1 MNNILVMKNFV
12 FVFMLVAVCT
22 STMAQQ
28 KGINDSVKKAT
39 IIKSPVAAAAKA
51 AQPLKAYKAVPY
63 WKKIID
69 SLKTQEAVI
78 NKSKIQFEALN
89 KENANLRNELK
100 ISNDS
105 LASLKNIPTSIDKVE
120 SNTTSIDK
128 VKSNTR
134 DKTNLILG
142 IAGFLGIC
150 LGIIAFLYIS
160 AKKEAT
166 YRIGLFDDLSKE
178 YQTYKLKS
186 NEKEKKLSRE
196 LQTER
201 NRLEEL
207 LNNR

>member
-1 MNNILVMKNFV
+1 MKNFV
-12 FVFMLVAVCT
+12 FVFMLVAACT

-39 IIKSPVAAAAKA
+39 IIKSPVAANAKA
-51 AQPLKAYKAVPY
+51 DQSVKAYKAVPY

-78 NKSKIQFEALN
+78 NKSKIQFEALS
-89 KENANLRNELK
+89 KENTNLRTELK
-100 ISNDS
+100 ITNDS
-105 LASLKNIPTSIDKVE
+105 LASLKSVPAPIDKVE
-120 SNTTSIDK
+120 SNT
-128 VKSNTR
+128 
-134 DKTNLILG
+134 NLILG
-142 IAGFLGIC
+142 VFGFLVVC
-150 LGIIAFLYIS
+150 LGIISYLFFS

-178 YQTYKLKS
+178 FQSHKLKS

>member
-1 MNNILVMKNFV
+1 MKNFV
-12 FVFMLVAVCT
+12 FVFMLVAACT
-22 STMAQQ
+22 SIMAQQ

-89 KENANLRNELK
+89 KENTNLQNELK
-100 ISNDS
+100 ITNDS
-105 LASLKNIPTSIDKVE
+105 LASLKSIPTPTNKLE
-120 SNTTSIDK
+120 SN
-128 VKSNTR
+128 VG

-142 IAGFLGIC
+142 IAGFLAIC
-150 LGIIAFLYIS
+150 LVIIAFLYIS

>member
-1 MNNILVMKNFV
+1 MKNFV
-12 FVFMLVAVCT
+12 FVFMLVAACT

-28 KGINDSVKKAT
+28 KGINDSVKKTT
-39 IIKSPVAAAAKA
+39 IIKSPVAATAKA
-51 AQPLKAYKAVPY
+51 DQPVKAYKAVPY

-78 NKSKIQFEALN
+78 NKSKIQFEALS
-89 KENANLRNELK
+89 KENTNLQTELK
-100 ISNDS
+100 ITNDS
-105 LASLKNIPTSIDKVE
+105 LASLKSVPAPIDKVE
-120 SNTTSIDK
+120 SNTGD
-128 VKSNTR
+128 N
-134 DKTNLILG
+134 TNLILG
-142 IAGFLGIC
+142 VFGFLVVC
-150 LGIIAFLYIS
+150 LGIISYLFFS

-178 YQTYKLKS
+178 FQSHKLKS

>member
-1 MNNILVMKNFV
+1 MKNFV
-12 FVFMLVAVCT
+12 FVFMLVAAYT

-28 KGINDSVKKAT
+28 KQINDSVKKAT
-39 IIKSPVAAAAKA
+39 IIKSPVAAPAKA
-51 AQPLKAYKAVPY
+51 DQPVKAYKAVPY

-78 NKSKIQFEALN
+78 NKSKIQFEALS
-89 KENANLRNELK
+89 KENTNLQTELK
-100 ISNDS
+100 ITNDS
-105 LASLKNIPTSIDKVE
+105 LASLKSVPAPIDKVE
-120 SNTTSIDK
+120 SNTGD
-128 VKSNTR
+128 N
-134 DKTNLILG
+134 TNLILG
-142 IAGFLGIC
+142 VFGFLVVC
-150 LGIIAFLYIS
+150 LGIISYLFFS

-178 YQTYKLKS
+178 FQSHKLKS